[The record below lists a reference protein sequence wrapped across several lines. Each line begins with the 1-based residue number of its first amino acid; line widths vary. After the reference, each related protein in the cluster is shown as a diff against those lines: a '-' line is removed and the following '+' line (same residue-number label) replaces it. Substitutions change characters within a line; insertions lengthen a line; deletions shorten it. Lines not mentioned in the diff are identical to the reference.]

1 MTTNTPP
8 PWALAPHPR
17 YAYLMDRVRALREES
32 GRAIVIA
39 MCNQKGGVGKTTHT
53 INLAGALAE
62 FGKRVLVNDCDP
74 QANTTSGFKAKRP
87 NPTGFTQR
95 TAILETA
102 DAHPLIVQTRVPNIH
117 LLPASIDMA
126 MLSADLRATGM
137 GLPLH
142 RRMLEQFRD
151 EYDVILLDMRP
162 ALDTD
167 TEGQIAASDFSIINV
182 DVDEWSME
190 GVGYQLAQQEK
201 ALKLVDRVGEH
212 EALGLIIGRVTK
224 PMGAFDRVVYD
235 ALCAHPTLPVLG
247 EVPIR
252 SADLKEARH
261 DGLPIVQY
269 RPKADTAGFFRE
281 IAERSGLVKA
291 A

>member
-1 MTTNTPP
+1 MERMQT
-8 PWALAPHPR
+8 
-17 YAYLMDRVRALREES
+17 LRNRS
-32 GRAIVIA
+32 GRAIVVA

-62 FGKRVLVNDCDP
+62 YGRRVLVVDCDP
-74 QANTTSGFKAKRP
+74 QANTTSGFRVKRP
-87 NPTGFTQR
+87 NPAGFTQR
-95 TAILETA
+95 TAILEVR
-102 DAHPLIVQTRVPNIH
+102 DARPLVVQTKVPNIR

-126 MLSADLRATGM
+126 LLSSGLRETGT
-137 GLPLH
+137 GLTLF
-142 RRMLEQFRD
+142 RRMLEPFMG
-151 EYDVILLDMRP
+151 EEDVILLDMRP

-167 TEGQIAASDFSIINV
+167 TDGQIAASDVSIISV

-201 ALKLVDRVGEH
+201 TLNLADRVGEH
-212 EALGLIIGRVTK
+212 EALGMIIGRVTK
-224 PMGAFDRVVYD
+224 PMGVFDREVYD

-247 EVPIR
+247 EIPIR

-261 DGLPIVQY
+261 DGLPAVQF
-269 RPKADTAGFFRE
+269 RPKSDTADFFRQ
-281 IAERSGLVKA
+281 IAARSGLVKA

>member
-1 MTTNTPP
+1 MTTTTPP

-17 YAYLMDRVRALREES
+17 YADLLDRVHALTGQA
-32 GRAIVIA
+32 GRTIVIA

-62 FGKRVLVNDCDP
+62 FGRRVLVVDCDP
-74 QANTTSGFKAKRP
+74 QANTTSGFRMKRP
-87 NPTGFTQR
+87 NPAGFTQR
-95 TAILETA
+95 TAVLEVK
-102 DAHPLIVQTRVPNIH
+102 DAHPLVVQTKVPNIH

-126 MLSADLRATGM
+126 LLSSGLRDTGI
-137 GLPLH
+137 GLTLY
-142 RRMLEQFRD
+142 RRMLDPFMG
-151 EYDVILLDMRP
+151 EYDVILMDMRP

-167 TEGQIAASDFSIINV
+167 TDAQIAASDLSIINV

-201 ALKLVDRVGEH
+201 TLKLVDRIGEH
-212 EALGLIIGRVTK
+212 EALGMIIGRVTK
-224 PMGAFDRVVYD
+224 PMGSFDREVYD
-235 ALCAHPTLPVLG
+235 VLCAHPTLPVLG

-261 DGLPIVQY
+261 DGLPVVQY
-269 RPKADTAGFFRE
+269 RPKCDTAGFFRE
-281 IAERSGLVKA
+281 IAKRTGLVKA

>member
-1 MTTNTPP
+1 MTTKNPP

-17 YAYLMDRVRALREES
+17 YAELMDRMATLRDQA
-32 GRAIVIA
+32 GRTIVVA

-62 FGKRVLVNDCDP
+62 FGRRVLVVDCDP
-74 QANTTSGFKAKRP
+74 QANTTSGFRMKRP
-87 NPTGFTQR
+87 DPKGFTQR
-95 TAILETA
+95 TAVLEVL
-102 DAHPLIVQTRVPNIH
+102 DAHPLVVQTKVPNIH

-126 MLSADLRATGM
+126 LLSSGLRNTGM
-137 GLPLH
+137 GLTLYQ
-142 RRMLEQFRD
+142 RMLAAFMG
-151 EYDVILLDMRP
+151 EYDVILMDMRP

-167 TEGQIAASDFSIINV
+167 TDAQIAASDFSAINV

-201 ALKLVDRVGEH
+201 TLKYVNRTDEH
-212 EALGLIIGRVTK
+212 AALGMIIGRVTK
-224 PMGAFDRVVYD
+224 PMGAFDREVYD
-235 ALCAHPTLPVLG
+235 VLCAHPALPVLG

-252 SADLKEARH
+252 AADLKEARH
-261 DGLPIVQY
+261 EGLPVVQY
-269 RPKADTAGFFRE
+269 RPTSDTAQFFRD
-281 IAERSGLVKA
+281 IAQRSGLVKA